1 MEFLFSISQKNN
13 KKFYKLT
20 ADDKESA
27 EKIFTAKMTP
37 YIDQKFMDMQAMTYT
52 RGIII
57 ESLGDISN
65 IIEIQ

>member
-37 YIDQKFMDMQAMTYT
+37 YIDQKFMDMQAMMYT
-52 RGIII
+52 HGVII

>member
-37 YIDQKFMDMQAMTYT
+37 YIDQKFMDFV
-52 RGIII
+52 R
-57 ESLGDISN
+57 ECLLGTDAKFWRDAV
-65 IIEIQ
+65 